1 MNNNEK
7 IENYKQEIRI
17 KQNIALLIE
26 STKVLGIYRN
36 TTDFTPFELTDA
48 HGYIF
53 DVAKKTFLNLFDDL
67 RSVLIEKGFIINL
80 TNNDVDI
87 PTEDLKVLKE
97 TNPVVN
103 KSIDDFYQNMSVSF
117 QYIQHRTDTK
127 AVNLISLL
135 LENGQIEQVI
145 ELIVSEDV
153 PNELKKD
160 ILQNIISNYPKL
172 LVKMPDIIP
181 SSYFYYDGKSNFK
194 ERFEKI
200 LNQNLKEVLN
210 DSYYIGKIIRTQI
223 NSEYTDEQTRFMV
236 KGVIEFFVKHN
247 LVDINDINWRYNG
260 TVVSSAAAGY
270 ISGNYYLGNYLYS
283 LESYKQTEPTIRL
296 NSDKVILEKL
306 LQRNNM
312 AFDEFIKNKNYEST
326 PEKLNYLMEVLLK
339 IQPVNSDIITRERLD
354 EIINILLRKTKK
366 QDYKAMQ
373 QAIYDIKINTDINLL
388 NDLRQ
393 ELASKL
399 NIVSSSLLDQYPATK
414 IINELNL
421 KPKTK

>member
-1 MNNNEK
+1 
-7 IENYKQEIRI
+7 
-17 KQNIALLIE
+17 
-26 STKVLGIYRN
+26 
-36 TTDFTPFELTDA
+36 
-48 HGYIF
+48 
-53 DVAKKTFLNLFDDL
+53 
-67 RSVLIEKGFIINL
+67 
-80 TNNDVDI
+80 
-87 PTEDLKVLKE
+87 
-97 TNPVVN
+97 
-103 KSIDDFYQNMSVSF
+103 MSVSF

-339 IQPVNSDIITRERLD
+339 IQPVNSDTITRERLD

-366 QDYKAMQ
+366 QDYKAM
-373 QAIYDIKINTDINLL
+373 
-388 NDLRQ
+388 
-393 ELASKL
+393 
-399 NIVSSSLLDQYPATK
+399 
-414 IINELNL
+414 
-421 KPKTK
+421 